1 MGDRDHTAAWATGLE
16 YMMWRAPSTGVIAD
30 APARTFV
37 GIQLREPRVTGTM
50 YGYARTDDATRP
62 FA

>member
-1 MGDRDHTAAWATGLE
+1 MLSRVGDLGRVADH
-16 YMMWRAPSTGVIAD
+16 AD

-37 GIQLREPRVTGTM
+37 GIQPREPGVTGTM